1 MGERTGEGRDGLVA
15 AIFVDLDDFKLVN
28 DSLGHDAGDQ
38 LLLVVA
44 ERLRRALRPED
55 LLSRFGGDEFAV
67 GLTGLADESGA
78 RRVADRLAG
87 ALGAPIEVAGH
98 SRFVTASFGLR
109 CVPAAEASTEDLLRD
124 ADSAMYRAKAMG
136 KARCEAFDQTMH
148 EQALERLDLEGGL
161 RDAIDGDELFLV
173 YQPQV
178 SLPAG
183 KIVSVEALVRWE
195 HPRRG
200 TLLPNSFIPLAEQS
214 GLIGLLGG
222 WTLREACR
230 QGAEWART
238 GHPLRVSVNVSPR
251 QLAAPGFVAEV
262 AAALHAAGHEPSLLC
277 LEITESAV
285 LAEPERVAE
294 TLERLKALGVRLA
307 LDDFGVGYSSLAQLR
322 SLLPVDELKIDRSFV
337 SGMTVGHEDRAIV
350 DAVVR
355 LATLLGM
362 EAVAEGVETSEQAG
376 ALLEVDCARRAGLPL
391 RAPGAGDRGHPPAR
405 PRRGRRV
412 RHLTPEQLARA
423 AQGVLAGRHLARE
436 GLLLERREQLAQ
448 PRPGA
453 DPERRGELVA
463 AHERLG
469 RRRRL
474 AGEGLA
480 RACGR
485 RARRARRWPARRC
498 ARGWRRGRR
507 P

>member
-1 MGERTGEGRDGLVA
+1 
-15 AIFVDLDDFKLVN
+15 
-28 DSLGHDAGDQ
+28 
-38 LLLVVA
+38 
-44 ERLRRALRPED
+44 
-55 LLSRFGGDEFAV
+55 
-67 GLTGLADESGA
+67 
-78 RRVADRLAG
+78 
-87 ALGAPIEVAGH
+87 
-98 SRFVTASFGLR
+98 VTASFGLR

-161 RDAIDGDELFLV
+161 RDAIENSELFLV

-183 KIVSVEALVRWE
+183 RIVSVEALVRWE

-285 LAEPERVAE
+285 LSEPERVAE

-376 ALLEVDCARRAGLPL
+376 ALLEVDCGVAQGF
-391 RAPGAGDRGHPPAR
+391 HFAR
-405 PRRGRRV
+405 PV
-412 RHLTPEQLARA
+412 RATEVTRLLA
-423 AQGVLAGRHLARE
+423 H
-436 GLLLERREQLAQ
+436 
-448 PRPGA
+448 GA
-453 DPERRGELVA
+453 VGEFA
-463 AHERLG
+463 I
-469 RRRRL
+469 
-474 AGEGLA
+474 
-480 RACGR
+480 
-485 RARRARRWPARRC
+485 
-498 ARGWRRGRR
+498 
-507 P
+507 